1 MCTCGILGSEIVRLS
16 VEESQ
21 LWPFLLEAPSADLSA
36 GVEGSLSPCHFIIRV
51 SPVLWNSGPVQVA
64 HSKLVASCSKTSA
77 SSRGRSCSLA
87 LNYSFESISLKVEFI
102 KTKRM
107 EKNTSHSV
115 SEINRT
121 GRKGC
126 CCTRGSPNCL
136 DLFLRNKSW
145 TVRLLPP
152 LKFTW
157 ERVLHFL
164 FLTLGYSCLYHSVVQ
179 AIKVNIGASCMNE

>member
-115 SEINRT
+115 SEINRIRV
-121 GRKGC
+121 GRAVVVPEDPQTAWIC
-126 CCTRGSPNCL
+126 FSEINHEL
-136 DLFLRNKSW
+136 S
-145 TVRLLPP
+145 V
-152 LKFTW
+152 
-157 ERVLHFL
+157 
-164 FLTLGYSCLYHSVVQ
+164 SCLLLNSLGREYSV
-179 AIKVNIGASCMNE
+179 SYF